1 MKLLSKEAL
10 VLGGVY
16 GVIDAPFTYMQLEL
30 VTDVFFIVFIICALM
45 LCFNRTPKFL
55 LYTIQNYPRTCYYLS
70 SVGWIPYFSFIVL
83 LGIVGSYYC
92 LEYANDLLK
101 QQIVYLGI
109 FNLFAAV
116 ISFGVAFIRAS
127 CKKSGLGKGNK

>member
-83 LGIVGSYYC
+83 LGIVGNYYC
-92 LEYANDLLK
+92 LGYANDLLK